1 MKIGCIIPA
10 TSKNRQ
16 WNSIEESYLYTTTL
30 KSFVITYNK
39 EHTYTFYIGIDTGDR
54 IYDNTENKQKLK
66 HYCKIMKNIDIKFI
80 YMDGITKGHLTIMWN
95 RLFEKAYSDGCDYFF
110 QCGDDI
116 EFKTNDW
123 VTDCIKT
130 LQKSENIGL
139 AGPINNN
146 PRLLTQS
153 FVSRKHMELFG
164 YYFPTEIVN
173 WYCDNWINDVYK
185 GINKFYPLINHLCI
199 NIGGEPRY
207 DINNEIYTNNEQ
219 FISKCREMN
228 KKCSSLVKRDIAK
241 IIDKYKI

>member
-10 TSKNRQ
+10 TSKNRP

-39 EHTYTFYIGIDTGDR
+39 EHNYTFYIGIDTGDL
-54 IYDNTENKQKLK
+54 IYDNTQNKQKLIRF
-66 HYCKIMKNIDIKFI
+66 CKIMKNIDIEFI

-116 EFKTNDW
+116 EFKTNGW
-123 VTDCIKT
+123 VNDCIET

-139 AGPINNN
+139 VGPVNNN
-146 PRLLTQS
+146 PRILTQS

-164 YYFPTEIVN
+164 YYFPPEIIN
-173 WYCDNWINDVYK
+173 WFCDNWINEVYK
-185 GINKFYPLINHLCI
+185 GINKFYPLRNHLCI

-207 DINNEIYTNNEQ
+207 DINNEIYTSKEHFN
-219 FISKCREMN
+219 SKCTDVNNLCISIVE
-228 KKCSSLVKRDIAK
+228 RDLEK
-241 IIDKYKI
+241 IRDKM